1 MWGLLPLAC
10 RSWIVAPQ
18 EEPLVAERLFI
29 AAVGGSFPTPR
40 VEFDGETGVLRL
52 EGESH
57 PDDAASFYA
66 PLILWVDGLVAGP
79 PRPVTLDLRL
89 TFFSAAT
96 RPQLVALLRRL
107 RKYAGRGAE
116 VRATWF
122 IDPGEEDMI
131 DVAGD
136 LASMSGLPIRV
147 MSTAAGRSAVVGVS
161 SM

>member
-1 MWGLLPLAC
+1 M
-10 RSWIVAPQ
+10 
-18 EEPLVAERLFI
+18 VAERLFI

-57 PDDAASFYA
+57 PEDAASFYA
-66 PLILWVDGLVAGP
+66 PLILWVDGFVAGP
-79 PRPVTLDLRL
+79 PRPVTLELRL
-89 TFFSAAT
+89 SFFSATT

-107 RKYAGRGAE
+107 RKFAGRGAE

-122 IDPGEEDMI
+122 IDPGDEDMI

-136 LASMSGLPIRV
+136 LAAMSGLPIRV
-147 MSTAAGRSAVVGVS
+147 LSATAGRSASVGAS
-161 SM
+161 SL

>member
-1 MWGLLPLAC
+1 MDRG
-10 RSWIVAPQ
+10 VQ

-29 AAVGGSFPTPR
+29 PGQAGSFPTPR
-40 VEFDGETGVLRL
+40 VEFDGEAGVLRL
-52 EGESH
+52 AGESH
-57 PDDAASFYA
+57 PEDAASFYA
-66 PLILWVDGLVAGP
+66 PLILWLDGLVAGP
-79 PRPVTLDLRL
+79 PRAVILELRL

-107 RKYAGRGAE
+107 RRWASRGAE

-122 IDPGEEDMI
+122 IDPGDEDMI

-136 LASMSGLPIRV
+136 LAAMSGLPIRV
-147 MSTAAGRSAVVGVS
+147 TSTAGSRSAIVGVS